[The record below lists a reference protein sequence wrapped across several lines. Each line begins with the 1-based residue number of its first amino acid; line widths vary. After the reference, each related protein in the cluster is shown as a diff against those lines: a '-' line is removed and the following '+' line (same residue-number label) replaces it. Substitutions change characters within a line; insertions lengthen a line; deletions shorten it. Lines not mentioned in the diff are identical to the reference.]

1 MHTLTVHPQVSR
13 KRFIIKK
20 KIYNNFCPLVQV
32 PASVFTMLAITLE
45 RRRAVMTPLTSRTN
59 RVTVSEI
66 DYDDDR

>member
-1 MHTLTVHPQVSR
+1 MHTLTVHPQVSK
-13 KRFIIKK
+13 KRFI
-20 KIYNNFCPLVQV
+20 NLVQV

-66 DYDDDR
+66 DDDDDR

>member
-13 KRFIIKK
+13 KRFI
-20 KIYNNFCPLVQV
+20 NNFCPLVQV